1 MAGIANLANE
11 VETFDGGL
19 DSIVIRRKGGRIISG
34 RSLNVTGFDEKY
46 VKAGHIIIRSTTD
59 ENDYKPMPVSSG
71 AYSTLP
77 SNHEYVGV
85 WVRTTPVNDARGAIQ
100 YDGEI
105 NDKALPYSIDSIKA
119 ALKAALP
126 SLYFMHD

>member
-11 VETFDGGL
+11 LETFETGL
-19 DSIVIRRKGGRIISG
+19 DSVVIRRKGGRIIGG
-34 RSLNVTGFDEKY
+34 RTLNVEGFADKY

-59 ENDYKPMPVSSG
+59 EADYKPMPVADG
-71 AYSTLP
+71 TYSALP
-77 SNHEYVGV
+77 ANHEYVGV
-85 WVRTTPVNDARGAIQ
+85 WVRTTLASDARGAIQ

-105 NDKALPYSIDSIKA
+105 NDKALPYPIDGIKN
-119 ALKAALP
+119 ALKTSLP

>member
-1 MAGIANLANE
+1 MSGIANLANE
-11 VETFDGGL
+11 FETFSDGN
-19 DSIVIRRKGGRIISG
+19 DSIVIRRKGGRIIGG
-34 RSLNVTGFDEKY
+34 RSLNVENFSEKY
-46 VKAGHIIIRSTTD
+46 VKAGHIIIRSTADDT
-59 ENDYKPMPVSSG
+59 DYKPMPVSDG

-77 SNHEYVGV
+77 TGYEYAGV
-85 WVRTTPVNDARGAIQ
+85 WVRTTPTQDAIGAIQ

-119 ALKAALP
+119 ALKTALP